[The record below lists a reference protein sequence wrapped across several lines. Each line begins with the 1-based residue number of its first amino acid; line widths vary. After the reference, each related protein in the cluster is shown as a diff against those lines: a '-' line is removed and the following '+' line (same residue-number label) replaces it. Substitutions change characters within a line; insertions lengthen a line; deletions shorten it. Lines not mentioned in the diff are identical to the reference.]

1 MKPCAFYSYVNTVK
15 PKCYLQLCK
24 HCEAQMLSTALQ
36 WNNPSTKN
44 NYSWTNMLWNPNA
57 IYSNCV
63 SNTEKITNSNLI
75 DKCKLN
81 PLLWSHM
88 LSTASVNT
96 NSNTNITL
104 NFLSNKK
111 RDFPLNHIIH
121 NKIMKIYAFSL
132 YFNLSQWFF
141 NIFSRF
147 KEKRR
152 NKKHKRINLMMS
164 VCCL

>member
-96 NSNTNITL
+96 NSNTNIIL

-111 RDFPLNHIIH
+111 RDFPLNHVIH
-121 NKIMKIYAFSL
+121 NKIMKIYAFEPVL
-132 YFNLSQWFF
+132 
-141 NIFSRF
+141 
-147 KEKRR
+147 
-152 NKKHKRINLMMS
+152 
-164 VCCL
+164 